1 MESKQKEEEQ
11 LEMLA
16 DIRNLMDRSSRFI
29 SLSGLSGVVA
39 GCSALL
45 GVVVVLWQLNQN
57 QSTWLWDIDL
67 QHKPLLLVVAFGV
80 LLLALLGGVLLTI
93 KEAKKQG
100 QPIWDKTSRRLL
112 SSLFIPLM
120 VGGLFCLIL
129 ANRGDA
135 ALILPST
142 LIFYG
147 LGLVS
152 ASKYTLEDI
161 KYLGYAELFWGLL
174 AAIIVGYGL
183 VFWAIGFGLMHIV
196 YGIYMHLKYNK

>member
-1 MESKQKEEEQ
+1 MKSKQKEEEQ

-45 GVVVVLWQLNQN
+45 GVVIVLWQLNIN
-57 QSTWLWDIDL
+57 RTAWLLDIDL
-67 QHKPLLLVVAFGV
+67 EHQPLLVIVAFGV

-100 QPIWDKTSRRLL
+100 QPIWDKTSRSLV
-112 SSLFIPLM
+112 SSLFIPLLS
-120 VGGLFCLIL
+120 GGFFCLIL
-129 ANRGDA
+129 ANRGEA
-135 ALILPST
+135 ELILPST

-161 KYLGYAELFWGLL
+161 KYLGYAELFLGLV
-174 AAIIVGYGL
+174 AAVVVGYGL
-183 VFWAIGFGLMHIV
+183 VFWAIGFGLLHIV